1 MNDEHRDGS
10 PLREALYT
18 ATHKKYSDEHRCSKT
33 LAKPEC
39 AQEVNDLEDIVA
51 RREREAVRAALEG
64 IQIPPDDTPI
74 SSKDFVCIATNYER
88 QMFRQVI
95 AERIEQL
102 NQIKGQCPECA
113 KEFLYYA
120 NQVQIYCGQLCQMR
134 AERRKQKLEGDN
146 HE

>member
-51 RREREAVRAALEG
+51 RRERDAVRAALESLPVTKLSPLG
-64 IQIPPDDTPI
+64 MRHDERYLVVFKREID
-74 SSKDFVCIATNYER
+74 IA
-88 QMFRQVI
+88 V
-95 AERIEQL
+95 EQL
-102 NQIKGQCPECA
+102 NRPEGRIEYKSIYKPGDALPYWKSKGE
-113 KEFLYYA
+113 
-120 NQVQIYCGQLCQMR
+120 
-134 AERRKQKLEGDN
+134 
-146 HE
+146 